1 MILIAGLGNPENRYS
16 ATRHNTGFL
25 AVDRIAERCGV
36 TISKKEKNAL
46 TARVMIGGRSV
57 LLCKPQTYMN
67 SSGESIMPLVSW
79 YRVDASKDLLVIA
92 DDIHLEPG
100 RLRIRKGGSDGGHNG
115 LKSIIE
121 MLGTN
126 AFPRL
131 RVGVGEAGVVGGL
144 IPHVLGN
151 WSREE
156 WEIMDKAL
164 DNAASAAELFVTDG
178 IDAAMNRYNSRAAA
192 QEEET

>member
-25 AVDRIAERCGV
+25 AIDRIAQRYGAE
-36 TISKKEKNAL
+36 ISKKEKNAL
-46 TARVMIGGRSV
+46 TARVMIGGKSV

-67 SSGESIMPLVSW
+67 LSGESIMPLVSW
-79 YRVDASKDLLVIA
+79 YRVDASKDLLIIA

-100 RLRIRKGGSDGGHNG
+100 RLRLRKSGSDGGHNG
-115 LKSIIE
+115 LKNIIE

-131 RVGVGEAGVVGGL
+131 RVGVGEALLPGSLV
-144 IPHVLGN
+144 PHVLGT
-151 WSREE
+151 WTREE
-156 WEIMDKAL
+156 WEIMDKAI
-164 DNAASAAELFVTDG
+164 DDAASAAELFVTDG
-178 IDAAMNRYNSRAAA
+178 IDAAMNRYTSRASVS
-192 QEEET
+192 EEEA